1 MGLNCYVTATSLN
14 DDILKEFQNE
24 IKESKSQLNDLINLV
39 DKNISNRF
47 DLLLNF
53 YFWEPAKTGGG
64 KEIIEYIKDI
74 IPSRLTKII
83 KLSNELKKS
92 YQEKFNKEIFQFNWQ
107 NHIYNIYHKATH
119 KKYRTSIFR
128 QIALGDSIDLDR
140 LIFMMNENMQY
151 SISKK
156 EDSKNKYY
164 YGTVIK
170 HLMFLAWIDKINK
183 GESKMSLEEKK
194 QEFFKG
200 KTYEERLTYFLSN
213 ANLVKDS
220 SSMKVGVCIGLALNI
235 LSWSINGYDKKTL
248 AFVGKRIERNNLSSV
263 QSFMNEVFAKTK
275 FHEYEGL
282 QSINIRL
289 ATKELLNL
297 DNNSFNKDEFIFGL
311 FLGNELYSNV
321 KSGEDPNPQNEEGEN
336 DE

>member
-1 MGLNCYVTATSLN
+1 
-14 DDILKEFQNE
+14 
-24 IKESKSQLNDLINLV
+24 
-39 DKNISNRF
+39 
-47 DLLLNF
+47 
-53 YFWEPAKTGGG
+53 
-64 KEIIEYIKDI
+64 
-74 IPSRLTKII
+74 
-83 KLSNELKKS
+83 
-92 YQEKFNKEIFQFNWQ
+92 
-107 NHIYNIYHKATH
+107 
-119 KKYRTSIFR
+119 
-128 QIALGDSIDLDR
+128 
-140 LIFMMNENMQY
+140 
-151 SISKK
+151 
-156 EDSKNKYY
+156 
-164 YGTVIK
+164 
-170 HLMFLAWIDKINK
+170 
-183 GESKMSLEEKK
+183 
-194 QEFFKG
+194 
-200 KTYEERLTYFLSN
+200 
-213 ANLVKDS
+213 
-220 SSMKVGVCIGLALNI
+220 MKVGVCIGLALNI